1 MQKMK
6 HHYSILEEEKQG
18 GKKEREKKR
27 VLKKKNKVERFA
39 CVCSV
44 ARSCPALCG
53 AMYYSQLGFSVHAVF
68 QARILEWVA
77 ISYCKGSSQPRD
89 QACVSYVY
97 LHWQVDS
104 LPLAPPRKPQRLVC
118 STKKDL
124 WGIEKGGLVYSV
136 YSFY

>member
-1 MQKMK
+1 MW
-6 HHYSILEEEKQG
+6 IDECTETE
-18 GKKEREKKR
+18 
-27 VLKKKNKVERFA
+27 
-39 CVCSV
+39 V
-44 ARSCPALCG
+44 AQSCPTLRASVDSRLP
-53 AMYYSQLGFSVHAVF
+53 GFSVHAVF

-124 WGIEKGGLVYSV
+124 WGIEKDGLVYSV

>member
-1 MQKMK
+1 MK
-6 HHYSILEEEKQG
+6 KKNKVGRRREK
-18 GKKEREKKR
+18 KKR

-77 ISYCKGSSQPRD
+77 ISFSRMYGKGIHE
-89 QACVSYVY
+89 YI
-97 LHWQVDS
+97 VDDTYDS
-104 LPLAPPRKPQRLVC
+104 
-118 STKKDL
+118 
-124 WGIEKGGLVYSV
+124 
-136 YSFY
+136 

>member
-53 AMYYSQLGFSVHAVF
+53 AIAS
-68 QARILEWVA
+68 
-77 ISYCKGSSQPRD
+77 
-89 QACVSYVY
+89 
-97 LHWQVDS
+97 
-104 LPLAPPRKPQRLVC
+104 
-118 STKKDL
+118 
-124 WGIEKGGLVYSV
+124 
-136 YSFY
+136 